1 MVTFNFVLT
10 PEAAARIHDILVC
23 LAKFS
28 DSVSIEA
35 RRDKLVFTALNSSNS
50 AYASFSLDGKKFFS
64 QYECL
69 PSNGGTE
76 GRFTCGIYSKA
87 LLSVFKGRLDDARGK
102 DTAIDRCEVSV
113 QDRPD
118 QTECRFVIKM
128 VCKQGVTKTY
138 KLTYESVEVMHALF
152 DQNSA
157 KNRWSIQSSL
167 LKEYIE
173 YFGPKT
179 EQLDIYAEEGRAV
192 FTSYTEKIMNGKEIL
207 KHPLHT
213 AVAVNTSD
221 FEEFN
226 AQEKIHIIISVKDF
240 KAIVIH
246 ADTLKTSLKA
256 FYSQPN
262 RPLQF
267 SYTSAGMY
275 CEFTLMTA
283 GDYTEAP
290 TPSGAPSIPGRANLR
305 AQSAASERPESRNMR
320 LEMPPPAVP
329 ASRASNR
336 RLRKP
341 GSAKRVISP
350 KPAEADPDSLFVP
363 ADEEDHRW
371 DPVDYRNSEETLGW
385 DASGDSDAGIHP
397 TFRDSGSL
405 ARTESEDSTDGLAPT
420 QRISQIKGLW

>member
-1 MVTFNFVLT
+1 MVTLNFTLT
-10 PEAAARIHDILVC
+10 PEAASRVHDFLIC

-35 RRDKLVFTALNSSNS
+35 RRDRLTFTALNSSKS
-50 AYASFSLDGKKFFS
+50 AYASFALEGNKFFS

-69 PSNGGTE
+69 PSNGGME
-76 GRFTCGIYSKA
+76 GRFTCSMYSKA

-118 QTECRFVIKM
+118 QTECRFVIRM
-128 VCKQGVTKTY
+128 VCNQGVTKTY

-152 DQNSA
+152 D
-157 KNRWSIQSSL
+157 KNLANNKWSIQSAL

-179 EQLDIYAEEGRAV
+179 EQLDIYAEDGRAI

-226 AQEKIHIIISVKDF
+226 TQEKMHIIISVKDF

-246 ADTLKTSLKA
+246 ADTLKTNLKA
-256 FYSQPN
+256 CYSQPT

-267 SYTSAGMY
+267 CYTSEGMY

-283 GDYTEAP
+283 GDHSEAP
-290 TPSGAPSIPGRANLR
+290 TPSAAVTPTRANTR
-305 AQSAASERPESRNMR
+305 AQSAVSERSGSRNRR
-320 LEMPPPAVP
+320 LEMPPPVAP
-329 ASRASNR
+329 ASRASTR
-336 RLRKP
+336 RLRNP
-341 GSAKRVISP
+341 GSAKRATPP
-350 KPAEADPDSLFVP
+350 KPTDPDPESLFIP
-363 ADEEDHRW
+363 ADEEDNRW
-371 DPVDYRNSEETLGW
+371 DPVDYRNDEETLGW
-385 DASGDSDAGIHP
+385 DASADDAIGIHP
-397 TFRDSGSL
+397 TFQDSGSL
-405 ARTESEDSTDGLAPT
+405 ARSETQDSAEALPPT
-420 QRISQIKGLW
+420 QRISQIQGLW